1 MTDSRWMTDWVPSAR
16 WPHYTRSNAGEV
28 LPTPASPLGQT
39 FSWEGGICLGWADG
53 YVRVGSFSAD
63 EFDPV
68 RPEAC
73 GFFGGYFYI
82 NLSNVRMQGVR
93 SPAVTVEQLDLAF
106 FGDHPEVPPY
116 TPHPADERPDL
127 VPKIVEHMG
136 WVMTTTSWPEIDEE
150 KAATRKLRANRPD
163 LSAMSDADL
172 VRYARS
178 TQPMLR
184 KLFDSHTVSSSSSG
198 IAPGILFAVG
208 AAIGDP
214 TVPMKLVAGIGE
226 VDSAEPS
233 YAMWGLSRS
242 VKASPELTAEFDH
255 GVAGLLDRLR
265 ASGSA
270 DAAAFLHAFD
280 EFLFEFGSRGPN
292 EWEILADT
300 WETKPEIVLAA
311 IDRVRF
317 QDDDESPHQRNR
329 ARAAE
334 RVRVT
339 DEVRAKVAP
348 LGEELI
354 GMFESA
360 LAASSQLGFRERTKT
375 NIIRAVHEG
384 RMAFRELGARH
395 AAAGDIADAAHIF
408 MLVDS
413 ELDDFVRAPG
423 SFGALLAERYEQW
436 SALADLEPPYFIK
449 NGEVPPLSQF
459 KRRGQNDVALAGPG
473 DVIQG
478 VPGCAGTYVGT
489 ARVITDPSEPGDLE
503 PGDVLVAPLT
513 DPAWTP
519 LFMAAGAVVVNVG
532 GQISHSII
540 VCRELGLPCVV
551 SATDATLRIPDG
563 ATIEVNGDTGAV
575 TVLSIPES
583 GRPVTSVVG

>member
-242 VKASPELTAEFDH
+242 VKASPELTAEFDA

-270 DAAAFLHAFD
+270 DAAGFLHAFD

-473 DVIQG
+473 DLIQG

-575 TVLSIPES
+575 TVLSVPEP
-583 GRPVTSVVG
+583 GRPVTSAVG